1 MKSTK
6 TILTLVVALSVA
18 AGVLGC
24 EQDDT
29 AIKALKELT
38 TKLEDTIAEQSKE
51 LANLATEIESCMAD
65 VAKAKGE
72 AAVIKSQEVD
82 IETPEL
88 VGEASMEALESYKT
102 ALTEAVD
109 AQAAKMKDLQNAL
122 DGCKAD
128 LTAAN
133 EAAEAAAEAEAAA
146 AAEAEAAAASAEDA
160 AAAKKKAAARRAK
173 QKKPTAVKKAEE
185 EGKPTTGVRSRY

>member
-51 LANLATEIESCMAD
+51 LANLATEIETCMAD

-109 AQAAKMKDLQNAL
+109 AQAAKMKELQSAL

-128 LTAAN
+128 LAAAN
-133 EAAEAAAEAEAAA
+133 EAAEAEAEAAA
-146 AAEAEAAAASAEDA
+146 AAEAEAAAAAAEDA